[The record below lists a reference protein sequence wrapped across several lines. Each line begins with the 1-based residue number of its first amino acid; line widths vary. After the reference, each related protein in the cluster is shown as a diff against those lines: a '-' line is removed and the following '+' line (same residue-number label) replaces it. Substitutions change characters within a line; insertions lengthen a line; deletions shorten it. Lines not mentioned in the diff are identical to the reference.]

1 MSRLPIN
8 IGTTGNDATG
18 DSIREAFRKTNA
30 NFTELYTSLGLG
42 DRQKF
47 TNLADVPNGND
58 AYNDQAG
65 KVLAVNAAEAG
76 LEFLR
81 MEGAGGIN
89 VSTTSTP
96 GSIVITNTRSS
107 IITDTTPQLGGDL
120 NAGNKKIY
128 NLSNPTEPQ
137 DAMNLRSGLLKSG
150 YTDQFPDN
158 KMTGPLILNRDPIV
172 SDDRNFNGLIAA
184 TKKYVDNSSYV
195 STVNFY
201 VSTSGTD
208 YRADLPENKRGRF
221 WSYAFRTVQRACE
234 AAEAVINA
242 TPLELGPYQKILTY
256 DGGQSEAAVISYID
270 QSGGIFNL
278 SLYTASLRTDYENDL
293 RPGLYLQG
301 DVSGALAKIVSIN
314 PVLSSGNEIFVV
326 TPVTGTFIAGEKVRY
341 SDAVQAVQIT
351 ILVESGIY
359 TENFPIKLP
368 PNVSVV
374 GDEFRRAIIRPRN
387 SISGSP
393 WVASVFRRDK
403 VFDGLRLT
411 DYIGSNLAS
420 FTTATPSAATGT
432 ITVTL
437 GTTVPSNA
445 SQWIGGFFRAAQ
457 SGSTKFAEGVITAV
471 GASSFTLVVHDDFIN
486 LSAVPAGKWTVYQTS
501 TYGRHYLTDIT
512 RPIYPVVN
520 YGNHSNAAR
529 ILTLNKAFIQA
540 EVTSF
545 LDYTYG
551 GTSTFSYDQAVFQYN
566 IRLILDAV
574 VSDMVLGS
582 NYRSAAAAIAY
593 SNIILPSQKSQIISG
608 ISKARQLTIATV
620 SGNADAVA
628 ALTIGFNNVIRI
640 ITNGLSAV
648 PALDYPNPTGLSDPN
663 RYAKVLL
670 IANRTFIQKEVSAWL
685 AANYTVSS
693 IPNYSS
699 STHERD
705 VGYVLDALVYDLTYG
720 GNSRTVAAALAY
732 VTGSAIGE
740 NAGNTAGILSK
751 IPGQEAYM
759 AAAYGRMK
767 TVVQSISRDQTVS
780 VTSTGTNPNTQ
791 TQVRKATLGITD
803 ALTDTSASTALGLKL
818 DNVID
823 VVNSIDVTSPYTT
836 PVTIPV
842 IVYPTFTTGTA
853 ELQAAKTFI
862 DAAQVTISAGAV
874 NYLNTRYS
882 GTFKYN
888 KDKCAR
894 DVGIIVD
901 AMAFDLKYSG
911 GQRTIAAALTYYQAS
926 SALVLSDQLE
936 ETTAAYQYLHD
947 LAETL
952 ITNPL
957 TLIPPYTVVGS
968 HVGYRYQNVVP
979 QVFARAQ
986 SSIISF
992 TASTKA
998 ITSSNVNVVNFI
1010 DLGFLAG
1017 DRIIVS
1023 GTVNNDA
1030 TYTVAAVS
1038 ESTITV
1044 LETVT
1049 TETAGPTATFT
1060 ITNDLTINAGS
1071 TDAVTQLT
1079 NAVIG
1084 IINNDVNF
1092 NPPLPND
1099 QLDVFLCN
1107 DAVMVRNITFQG
1119 HGGFTMVFDP
1129 EGQIRTKSPYAQTCS
1144 SLTRSINSQVFAGGQ
1159 FVDGFAGNVATAAI
1173 PATST
1178 TKTATF
1184 TSTIS
1189 GTTLT
1194 ITSLISGT
1202 VNVGMTL
1209 SGGSV
1214 TAGTYIVS
1222 GTGIT
1227 WTLNKSATG
1236 TPTSGTSYTTL
1247 GVLGLARQP
1256 QVPCSFVIGGTS
1268 YSVSTINNYSN
1279 IDGSAVLNL
1288 SAPLPTSIVSIVTAG
1303 SFVAGLLYTIKTIDN
1318 TDYTLI
1324 GAASNTIGLTFTATG
1339 VGSGTGTAY
1348 TAIELITA
1356 GNRSMLS
1363 NDFTQVNDLGYG
1375 LVATNNGLIEAVSVF
1390 TYYNYTAY
1398 YSLNGGQI
1406 RSLNGSCAYGLNAL
1420 KAEGSDP
1427 LEVPDDITLKYD
1439 LVQTAK
1445 VYAPVTMTLSAA
1457 ITGVV
1462 TIGTVVTQATSGL
1475 TGTIVDVNTGRTSI
1489 TVLPILPRVSGTVIG
1504 ITGGTNTGTFTSSG
1518 SGVVNF
1524 STAGFTANQYIT
1536 IYGTVSN
1543 DGSYKIAS
1551 VSSAGQTSITVNQ
1564 KFVNG
1569 AWTSTFTTV
1578 TESPGTYLTVAATG
1592 SFLNT
1597 SSDTLS
1603 ATGWTNT
1610 PYPTTTG
1617 SDYATAAA
1625 GLTLYVDTAS
1635 YLPNN
1640 LSEIEIVFTGALNR
1654 VYRYEVSSSSLVTS
1668 IVPTAT
1674 TAGSF
1679 VVGIKYTIA
1688 TLGTTTTQANWNTI
1702 AGTSG
1707 VTYIAGSIFTAATV
1721 GTGNGTATRNDFIA
1735 NNTTSVY
1742 KLNISAGSTSVGSTG
1757 LYSAIPH
1764 GQYVT
1769 LRQNRTLWLDGLKE
1783 VVAVRPS
1790 TALVIADQPTSVY
1803 RVLSFTLVNAQ
1814 TGTFVWSGTTATIA
1828 ATAHGLTNGVTVL
1841 VSFSGG
1847 TYGNPATAAYVV
1859 TYIGANSFSI
1869 NIGSANG
1876 TGYDSL
1882 GAVAFSQSTGQG
1894 YANLREPYGSIIVN
1908 DYAVTGGVAYPASHG
1923 GIGDTKI
1930 ACIGIGLNDIPR
1942 IVGMKFAWYNTIHT
1956 ITAYL
1961 PPGVVGGTTDT
1972 GTVYGRL
1979 TFTPALTTPFQK
1991 LLGNYDSIN
2000 AVRAVQIAGQTGNI
2014 SVNIS
2019 TMRATGHDMLSIG
2032 TGSYADSN
2040 YPNNI
2045 YGPPITS
2052 AASSKEVQEIGKG
2065 RVFYVS
2071 TDQDGNFKVGEF
2083 FKVDQGTGTVTFSA
2097 SIALSNLNGLGFK
2110 RGVAISEFST
2120 DDTMTD
2126 NAADTVPTE
2135 QAVRGYLEKRLGITH
2150 TGGLTPS
2157 STLIPVGG
2165 GFVDRKGL
2173 LSMTGSL
2180 KMGGN
2185 IVTDLGN
2192 PSGSGD
2198 AVPYSWLTFGRLQ
2211 DFDDNNIQ
2219 GGDLLVMTGNGTHV
2233 TNANVTGPVTFN
2245 LTAGDSS
2252 TPQIRSAIGD
2262 GQITNTMFSSNS
2274 GDKLALAK
2282 IETIPT
2288 ATIGTSIGTG
2298 PGQATKGL
2306 AAFNST
2312 QFSSA
2317 SGFISFTGTV
2327 ALSSIGTISA
2337 YTLLGNNS
2345 PTTTAPAAVAFSDVV
2360 TVGGALRKD
2369 AFTQTG
2375 IMQVTSATPGAQTF
2389 ASSLQY
2395 TSAIT
2400 GETLVKRDSNGD
2412 FIANTITLGTTG
2424 AGGLKLSDGG
2434 NGGLVTANV
2443 ANVVTSQRIS
2453 TGVGQ
2458 HILSAYDGN
2467 AAIQMQSGTGYNKT
2481 LYNAG
2486 SHDFRDKAGSG
2497 AGTITLGAGGNI
2509 TLGAASTITIGSG
2522 GTLTTGGETTTG
2534 NITGRWSLTG
2544 TSRLE
2549 ATYADLAEY
2558 YSSDKEYLVGWVMM
2572 FGGDAEVTAANV
2584 LGTTRV
2590 AGVVSTDPAYIMNS
2604 GLEGI
2609 RVCLALQGRVPCRVV
2624 GKIKKGDLIIASD
2637 ILGVAISAG
2646 DTARAGTIIGKALE
2660 DYDSDHIG
2668 LIEVAVGRV

>member
-47 TNLADVPNGND
+47 TNLDDVPNGPD

-65 KVLAVNAAEAG
+65 KILAVNVAEAG

-128 NLSNPTEPQ
+128 NLGDPTEPQ

-150 YTDQFPDN
+150 YTDEFPDN

-184 TKKYVDNSSYV
+184 TKRYVDNSSFV
-195 STVNFY
+195 STVNFF

-208 YRADLPENKRGRF
+208 YRADLTEDKRGRA
-221 WSYAFRTVQRACE
+221 WAYAFNTVQRGCE

-242 TPLELGPYQKILTY
+242 TPLELGPYQKVLTY
-256 DGGQSEAAVISYID
+256 DGGQSEAAVISYVD

-278 SLYTASLRTDYENDL
+278 SLFTDSLRTDFENDL
-293 RPGLYLQG
+293 RPGLYIQG
-301 DVSGALAKIVSIN
+301 DVSKALAKIVSID

-326 TPVTGTFIAGEKVRY
+326 TPVSGTFRAGEKVRY
-341 SDAVQAVQIT
+341 SDAVQATQIT
-351 ILVESGIY
+351 IFVESGIY

-368 PNVSVV
+368 PNTSIV
-374 GDEFRRAIIRPRN
+374 GDEFRRAIIRPRD
-387 SISGSP
+387 SVSASP

-403 VFDGLRLT
+403 TFDGMRLT

-420 FTTATPSAATGT
+420 FTTATPSAASG
-432 ITVTL
+432 TVTVAL
-437 GTTVPSNA
+437 GSTVPANA

-457 SGSTKFAEGVITAV
+457 AGSTKFAEGLVTAV
-471 GASSFTLVVHDDFIN
+471 GSSSITVVMHDEFIN
-486 LSAVPAGKWTVYQTS
+486 LSAVAAGQWTIFQTS

-512 RPIYPVVN
+512 KPIYPVVN
-520 YGNHSNAAR
+520 YGGHTNAAR

-540 EVTSF
+540 EVTAY
-545 LDYTYG
+545 LDYTFG
-551 GTSTFSYDQAVFQYN
+551 NTTNTTSIDPAEFQRN
-566 IRLILDAV
+566 VRLILDAV

-582 NYRSAAAAIAY
+582 NYRSVAAGIAY
-593 SNIILPSQKSQIISG
+593 ANIISEEQKPQIISG
-608 ISKARQLTIATV
+608 INKAKQLTISAV
-620 SGNADAVA
+620 SGNSDAVD

-640 ITNGLSAV
+640 IIDGASVA

-663 RYAKVLL
+663 RFAKVLL
-670 IANRTFIQKEVSAWL
+670 IANKTFIQKEITAWL
-685 AANYTVSS
+685 GAGNAPIATPTGYS
-693 IPNYSS
+693 IVEN
-699 STHERD
+699 ERNI
-705 VGYVLDALVYDLTYG
+705 GYILDALVYDLTYN
-720 GNSRTVAAALAY
+720 GNSRTIAQALAY
-732 VTGSAIGE
+732 VTGSSISE
-740 NAGNTAGILSK
+740 NLVDQAGVLST
-751 IPGQEAYM
+751 IPGQEAFI

-780 VTSTGTNPNTQ
+780 KTTTGTAPNAQ
-791 TQVRKATLGITD
+791 NQVRKAALGITD
-803 ALTDTSASTALGLKL
+803 ALTDTTASTSLGLNL

-823 VVNSIDVTSPYTT
+823 VINSIDTTSPFTT
-836 PVTIPV
+836 PVTIPTA
-842 IVYPTFTTGTA
+842 VYPTFTTGTA
-853 ELQAAKTFI
+853 ELRAAKVFI
-862 DAAQVTISAGAV
+862 DAAQITISAGAA
-874 NYLNTRYS
+874 NYLSTRYS
-882 GTFKYN
+882 GTFTYN
-888 KDKCAR
+888 RDKCAR

-901 AMAFDLKYSG
+901 AMAFDLTYSG
-911 GQRTIAAALTYYQAS
+911 GQRTIAASLTYYQAGA
-926 SALVLSDQLE
+926 ALVLSDQLF
-936 ETTAAYQYLHD
+936 ETTSAFEYLRE
-947 LAETL
+947 LALTL
-952 ITNPL
+952 ITEPL
-957 TLIPPYTVVGS
+957 VEIPEYLVVGS
-968 HVGYRYQNVVP
+968 HVGYRYQSVVP
-979 QVFARAQ
+979 QVFAVAE
-986 SSIISF
+986 STIISF
-992 TASTKA
+992 TSATKA
-998 ITSSNVNVVNFI
+998 ITSSNVNVINFF
-1010 DLGFLAG
+1010 DLGFRAG
-1017 DRIIVS
+1017 DTIIVT
-1023 GTVNNDA
+1023 GTLNNDDS
-1030 TYTVAAVS
+1030 YTVVAVS
-1038 ESTITV
+1038 ESIITV
-1044 LETVT
+1044 LETLTDESSIGGSV
-1049 TETAGPTATFT
+1049 FT

-1071 TDAVTQLT
+1071 TAAVNSLT
-1079 NAVIG
+1079 DSIIG
-1084 IINNDVNF
+1084 IINNDANF
-1092 NPPLPND
+1092 NPPLRND

-1107 DAVMVRNITFQG
+1107 DAVMVRNVTFQG

-1144 SLTRSINSQVFAGGQ
+1144 SLSRSINSQIFAGGQ
-1159 FVDGFAGNVATAAI
+1159 FVDGFAGNVAAAVVTGSSSGSTAL
-1173 PATST
+1173 
-1178 TKTATF
+1178 F

-1194 ITSLISGT
+1194 ITNLISGT
-1202 VNVGMTL
+1202 VFAGMSL

-1214 TAGTYIVS
+1214 TAGTYIIS
-1222 GTGIT
+1222 GSGIT
-1227 WTLNKSATG
+1227 WTLNQVATG
-1236 TPTSGTSYTTL
+1236 TPSSGTSYTELAVT
-1247 GVLGLARQP
+1247 GLVRQP
-1256 QVPCSFVIGGTS
+1256 QVPCSFVIAGTT

-1288 SAPLPTSIVSIVTAG
+1288 SLHLPTARAEVITAG
-1303 SFVAGLLYTIKTIDN
+1303 GFTVGLLYTIN
-1318 TDYTLI
+1318 TLGDTDFTLV
-1324 GAASNTIGLTFTATG
+1324 GAASNTVGLLFIATG
-1339 VGSGTGTAY
+1339 VGSGTGTVY
-1348 TAIELITA
+1348 TTIELITA

-1363 NDFTQVNDLGYG
+1363 NDYTQVNDLGYG

-1406 RSLNGSCAYGLNAL
+1406 RSLNGSCAYGINAL

-1427 LEVPDDITLKYD
+1427 LEIPDDVTLKYD

-1445 VYAPVTMTLSAA
+1445 IYAPVTMTLSAA
-1457 ITGVV
+1457 ITGTA

-1475 TGTIVDVNTGRTSI
+1475 TGTIVDINTGKTTI
-1489 TVLPILPRVSGTVIG
+1489 AVLPILPRVSGTVIG
-1504 ITGGTNTGTFTSSG
+1504 ITGGSNTGTITSAG
-1518 SGVVNF
+1518 VGVVNF

-1543 DGSYKIAS
+1543 DGSYKIS
-1551 VSSAGQTSITVNQ
+1551 GSPTSTGITLSQ
-1564 KFVNG
+1564 KFING
-1569 AWTSTFTTV
+1569 AWSSTFTTV
-1578 TESPGTYLTVAATG
+1578 TETAGTYLTVAVTG

-1597 SSDTLS
+1597 ASDTL
-1603 ATGWTNT
+1603 AAPGWTNT

-1617 SDYATAAA
+1617 SDYATATA
-1625 GLTLYVDTAS
+1625 GLTIYVDTAD

-1640 LSEIEIVFTGALNR
+1640 LSEIEIAFTGSLTR
-1654 VYRYEVSSSSLVTS
+1654 VYRYEVSSSSLVTAV
-1668 IVPTAT
+1668 IPTAT

-1679 VVGIKYTIA
+1679 VVGIKYTIVA
-1688 TLGTTTTQANWNTI
+1688 LGTTTNAEWNTT
-1702 AGTSG
+1702 AGTSS
-1707 VTYIAGSIFTAATV
+1707 VNYIAGSVFTAATV
-1721 GTGNGTATRNDFIA
+1721 GTGTGTATRNDTIA
-1735 NNTTSVY
+1735 NNATSVY

-1757 LYSAIPH
+1757 LFSAVPH
-1764 GQYVT
+1764 GQYVI

-1803 RVLSFTLVNAQ
+1803 RVLSFTLVNSQ

-1828 ATAHGLTNGVTVL
+1828 ATAHGLVNGATIL

-1859 TYIGANSFSI
+1859 TYIDVNSFSI
-1869 NIGSANG
+1869 SIGSANG

-1923 GIGDTKI
+1923 GKGDTQI

-1942 IVGMKFAWYNTIHT
+1942 IVGMKFAWYDTVHT
-1956 ITAYL
+1956 ITEYL
-1961 PPGVVGGTTDT
+1961 PPGVIGGTTDT

-1979 TFTPALTTPFQK
+1979 TFTPALTAPFQK

-2032 TGSYADSN
+2032 TGSFADSN

-2052 AASSKEVQEIGKG
+2052 AASAKEVQEIGKG

-2120 DDTMTD
+2120 DDTLTD

-2185 IVTDLGN
+2185 VVTDLGT

-2198 AVPYSWLTFGRLQ
+2198 AVPYSWLTFGKLQ

-2219 GGDLLVMTGNGTHV
+2219 SGDLLVMTGDGTRV
-2233 TNANVTGPVTFN
+2233 TNANVVGPVTFN
-2245 LTAGDSS
+2245 LTTGDSS
-2252 TPQIRSAIGD
+2252 TPQVRSVIGN

-2274 GDKLALAK
+2274 GDKLSLSKVEAIAK
-2282 IETIPT
+2282 A
-2288 ATIGTSIGTG
+2288 ATTSTFSDD
-2298 PGQATKGL
+2298 TKKGL
-2306 AAFNST
+2306 ASFNST

-2317 SGFISFTGTV
+2317 DGFISFTGTV
-2327 ALSSIGTISA
+2327 ALSSIGAIAA

-2345 PTTTAPAAVAFSDVV
+2345 PTASAPSAVAFTDVV

-2369 AFTQTG
+2369 TFTQTG
-2375 IMQVTSATPGAQTF
+2375 VMTVASAPGGVATAF
-2389 ASSLQY
+2389 ASSLQISS
-2395 TSAIT
+2395 TNTASR
-2400 GETLVKRDSNGD
+2400 LVQRDANGD
-2412 FIANTITLGTTG
+2412 FSAGTVTLGTRNG
-2424 AGGLKLSDGG
+2424 LGGLRLTDGG
-2434 NGGLVTANV
+2434 TDSPAYAEHNVLAFITSRITNTAG
-2443 ANVVTSQRIS
+2443 S
-2453 TGVGQ
+2453 
-2458 HILSAYDGN
+2458 HILKAWDGN
-2467 AAIQMQSGTGYNKT
+2467 DAIIMQSGSGYEKT
-2481 LYNAG
+2481 LHRATE
-2486 SHDFRDKAGSG
+2486 HQFRDKAGSG
-2497 AGTITLGAGGNI
+2497 GGTITLGAGGI
-2509 TLGAASTITIGSG
+2509 LTLGSASTITIGTGS
-2522 GTLTTGGETTTG
+2522 TLTTGGETVAA

-2544 TSRLE
+2544 ASRLE

-2558 YSSDKEYLVGWVMM
+2558 YSSDKEYAVGWVMM
-2572 FGGDAEVTAANV
+2572 FGGEAEVTAANIN
-2584 LGTTRV
+2584 GTTKV

-2604 GLEGI
+2604 ALEGT

-2637 ILGVAISAG
+2637 ILGVAVSAG
-2646 DTARAGTIIGKALE
+2646 ENARAGTIIGKALA

>member
-65 KVLAVNAAEAG
+65 KILAVNAAEAG

-128 NLSNPTEPQ
+128 NLGDATEPQ
-137 DAMNLRSGLLKSG
+137 DALNLRSGLLKSG
-150 YTDQFPDN
+150 YTDAFPDN

-242 TPLELGPYQKILTY
+242 TPLELGPYQKVLTY
-256 DGGQSEAAVISYID
+256 DGGQSEAAVVSYID
-270 QSGGIFNL
+270 QGGGIYNL
-278 SLYTASLRTDYENDL
+278 SLYTANLRTDYENDL

-301 DVSGALAKIVSIN
+301 DVSKALAKIVSIN
-314 PVLSSGNEIFVV
+314 SGLNGGNEIFVV
-326 TPVTGTFIAGEKVRY
+326 TPVTGTFQSGEKVRY
-341 SDAVQAVQIT
+341 SDAVQAIQIT

-368 PNVSVV
+368 PNTSIV
-374 GDEFRRAIIRPRN
+374 GDEFRRAMIRPRN
-387 SISGSP
+387 SISASP

-403 VFDGLRLT
+403 TFDGLRLT

-432 ITVTL
+432 VTVTL
-437 GTTVPSNA
+437 GTTVPANA

-457 SGSTKFAEGVITAV
+457 SGSTKFAEGLITAV
-471 GASSFTLVVHDDFIN
+471 GASSFTLLVHDDFIN
-486 LSAVPAGKWTVYQTS
+486 LNSIPAGQWTVYQTS
-501 TYGRHYLTDIT
+501 TYGRHYLSDIT
-512 RPIYPVVN
+512 KPIYPVVN

-540 EVTSF
+540 EVTSY
-545 LDYTYG
+545 LDFTFG
-551 GTSTFSYDQAVFQYN
+551 ATSTFSYDQDKCARDV
-566 IRLILDAV
+566 RLILDAV
-574 VSDMVLGS
+574 VADMVLGS
-582 NYRSAAAAIAY
+582 NYQSVAAGVAYLRSYSSTVTTLQKAQTIA
-593 SNIILPSQKSQIISG
+593 G
-608 ISKARQLTIATV
+608 ISKAKQLAIAAV
-620 SGNADAVA
+620 SGNSDAVA

-648 PALDYPNPTGLSDPN
+648 PALTYPNPTGLADPN

-685 AANYTVSS
+685 GATYTTAN
-693 IPNYSS
+693 IPNYSAA
-699 STHERD
+699 TCERD
-705 VGYVLDALVYDLTYG
+705 VGYVVDALVYDLTYG
-720 GNSRTVAAALAY
+720 GNSQTVAAALAY
-732 VTGSAIGE
+732 VIGSKIGQHSGE
-740 NAGNTAGILSK
+740 AAGILSS
-751 IPGQEAYM
+751 IAGEESYT
-759 AAAYGRMK
+759 AAAFGRMK
-767 TVVQSISRDQTVS
+767 SVVQSISRDLAVS
-780 VTSTGTNPNTQ
+780 KTTTGTNPNTES
-791 TQVRKATLGITD
+791 QVRKAALGITD
-803 ALTDTSASTALGLKL
+803 ALTDVSASTSLGLKV
-818 DNVID
+818 DNLID
-823 VVNSIDVTSPYTT
+823 VVNSIDVTVPYTT
-836 PVTIPV
+836 AATIPTV
-842 IVYPTFTTGTA
+842 VYPTFTTGTA
-853 ELQAAKTFI
+853 ELQAAKNVI
-862 DAAQVTISAGAV
+862 DTAQVTISAGVV

-911 GQRTIAAALTYYQAS
+911 GQRTIAAALTYYQAGA
-926 SALVLSDQLE
+926 ALVLSDQLY
-936 ETTAAYQYLHD
+936 ETTSAYQYLHD

-957 TLIPPYTVVGS
+957 TEIPPYTVVGD
-968 HVGYRYQNVVP
+968 HTGYRYQNVVP
-979 QVFARAQ
+979 QAFAVAR

-1017 DRIIVS
+1017 DTIIVT
-1023 GTVNNDA
+1023 GTINNDDS
-1030 TYTVAAVS
+1030 YTIASVT

-1044 LETVT
+1044 METLT
-1049 TETAGPTATFT
+1049 NESAGSIFT

-1084 IINNDVNF
+1084 IINNDANY

-1107 DAVMVRNITFQG
+1107 DAVMIRNITFQG

-1144 SLTRSINSQVFAGGQ
+1144 SMSRSINSQIFTGGQ
-1159 FVDGFAGNVATAAI
+1159 FVDGFAGNVAAAAI

-1178 TKTATF
+1178 TATAVF

-1194 ITSLISGT
+1194 ITSLTSGT
-1202 VNVGMTL
+1202 VTAGMTL

-1222 GTGIT
+1222 GSGIT

-1236 TPTSGTSYTTL
+1236 TPTSGVSYTTL
-1247 GVLGLARQP
+1247 GVSGLVRQP
-1256 QVPCSFVIGGTS
+1256 QVPCSFVIAGNS
-1268 YSVSTINNYSN
+1268 YSISTINNYSN
-1279 IDGSAVLNL
+1279 VDGSATLNL
-1288 SAPLPTSIVSIVTAG
+1288 SAPLPTSIVSVVTAG
-1303 SFVAGLLYTIKTIDN
+1303 SFVAGLLYTIKTIAD
-1318 TDYTLI
+1318 TDYTLV
-1324 GAASNTIGLTFTATG
+1324 GAASNTVGLTFTATG
-1339 VGSGTGTAY
+1339 VGSGSGTVY

-1427 LEVPDDITLKYD
+1427 LEVPDDVTLKYD

-1445 VYAPVTMTLSAA
+1445 VYAPVTMTLSTA

-1475 TGTIVDVNTGRTSI
+1475 TGTIVDVNTARTSI
-1489 TVLPILPRVSGTVIG
+1489 SVLPILPRVAGTVIG
-1504 ITGGTNTGTFTSSG
+1504 ITGGSNTGTITSSG
-1518 SGVVNF
+1518 AGVVNF
-1524 STAGFTANQYIT
+1524 STAGFAANQYIT

-1543 DGSYKIAS
+1543 DGSYKIS
-1551 VSSAGQTSITVNQ
+1551 GTPSSTSITLSQ
-1564 KFVNG
+1564 KYVNG

-1578 TESPGTYLTVAATG
+1578 TETAGTYLTVAATG

-1597 SSDTLS
+1597 SSDTMT

-1617 SDYATAAA
+1617 SDYATATA
-1625 GLTLYVDTAS
+1625 GLTVYVDSAS

-1640 LSEIEIVFTGALNR
+1640 LSEIEITFTGALTR

-1668 IVPTAT
+1668 TIPSAT

-1679 VVGIKYTIA
+1679 VVGVKYTIVA
-1688 TLGTTTTQANWNTI
+1688 LGSTTNAQWNTT

-1707 VTYIAGSIFTAATV
+1707 ITYIAGSTFIAATV
-1721 GTGNGTATRNDFIA
+1721 GTGTGTATKNDLIA
-1735 NNTTSVY
+1735 NNATAVY
-1742 KLNISAGSTSVGSTG
+1742 KLNLSAGAVSVGSTG
-1757 LYSAIPH
+1757 LYTAIPH
-1764 GQYVT
+1764 GQYIT
-1769 LRQNRTLWLDGLKE
+1769 IRQNRTLWLDGLKE

-1803 RVLSFTLVNAQ
+1803 RVLSFTLVNSQ

-1828 ATAHGLTNGVTVL
+1828 STAHGIPNGTTIL

-1847 TYGNPATAAYVV
+1847 TYGNPATAAYVT
-1859 TYIGANSFSI
+1859 TYISANAFSI

-1882 GAVAFSQSTGQG
+1882 GAVAYSQSTGQG
-1894 YANLREPYGSIIVN
+1894 YANLREPYGQIIIN

-1930 ACIGIGLNDIPR
+1930 ACIGLSLNDIPR
-1942 IVGMKFAWYNTIHT
+1942 IVGMKFGWYNTVHT
-1956 ITAYL
+1956 VTGYL
-1961 PPGVVGGTTDT
+1961 PPGLVGGTTDS
-1972 GTVYGRL
+1972 GTLSYGRL
-1979 TFTPALTTPFQK
+1979 TFTPALTAPFQK
-1991 LLGNYDSIN
+1991 VLGNYDSIN
-2000 AVRAVQIAGQTGNI
+2000 SFRAVQVAGQTGNI

-2135 QAVRGYLEKRLGITH
+2135 QAVRGYIEKRLGITH

-2157 STLIPVGG
+2157 STLIPNGG

-2180 KMGGN
+2180 KMGN
-2185 IVTDLGN
+2185 NTVTELGN
-2192 PSGSGD
+2192 PSSGGD

-2211 DFDDNNIQ
+2211 DFDDHNIQ
-2219 GGDLLVMTGNGTHV
+2219 SGDLLVMTGNGTHV
-2233 TNANVTGPVTFN
+2233 TNAKANGPVTFS
-2245 LTAGDSS
+2245 LTEGDSS
-2252 TPQIRSAIGD
+2252 TPIIRTAIGT
-2262 GQITNTMFSSNS
+2262 GQITNEMFSSNS
-2274 GDKLALAK
+2274 LDKLSLSKVQSIAK
-2282 IETIPT
+2282 
-2288 ATIGTSIGTG
+2288 ADVTSTFSDD
-2298 PGQATKGL
+2298 TKKGL
-2306 AAFNST
+2306 ASFNST

-2317 SGFISFTGTV
+2317 DGFISFTGTV
-2327 ALSSIGTISA
+2327 ALSSIGTIAA

-2345 PTTTAPAAVAFSDVV
+2345 PTTSAPSAVAFTDVV

-2369 AFTQTG
+2369 AFTATG
-2375 IMQVTSATPGAQTF
+2375 VMVVTSATAGAQAF

-2395 TSAIT
+2395 TSDNT
-2400 GETLVKRDSNGD
+2400 GDTLVKRDSSGN

-2434 NGGLVTANV
+2434 SIGVNANV
-2443 ANVVTSQRIS
+2443 ANVATSQRI
-2453 TGVGQ
+2453 TADAGQ

-2467 AAIQMQSGTGYNKT
+2467 SAIQMQAGPGYNKT

-2522 GTLTTGGETTTG
+2522 STLTTGAETTLG

-2544 TSRLE
+2544 ASRLE

-2558 YSSDKEYLVGWVMM
+2558 YSADKEYPVGWVMM
-2572 FGGDAEVTAANV
+2572 FGGSAEVTAANIN
-2584 LGTTRV
+2584 GTTKV

-2604 GLEGI
+2604 ALEGT

-2624 GKIKKGDLIIASD
+2624 GKVKKGDLIIASD
-2637 ILGVAISAG
+2637 IVGVAMSAG
-2646 DTARAGTIIGKALE
+2646 ETARAGTIIGKALE

>member
-8 IGTTGNDATG
+8 IGTAGNDATG
-18 DSIREAFRKTNA
+18 DSIREAFRKTND

-58 AYNDQAG
+58 AYNNQAG
-65 KVLAVNAAEAG
+65 KILAVNAAEAG

-81 MEGAGGIN
+81 VEGAGGIN

-107 IITDTTPQLGGDL
+107 IITDTSPQLGGDL
-120 NAGNKKIY
+120 NASNKKI
-128 NLSNPTEPQ
+128 NFLADPTEPQ

-150 YTDQFPDN
+150 YSDRFPDN
-158 KMTGPLILNRDPIV
+158 KMTGPLILSRNPVV

-256 DGGQSEAAVISYID
+256 DGGQSEASVISYID

-314 PVLSSGNEIFVV
+314 PVLNGGNEIFVV

-437 GTTVPSNA
+437 GTTVPANA

-540 EVTSF
+540 EVTAY
-545 LDYTYG
+545 LDFTYA
-551 GTSTFSYDQAVFQYN
+551 SSSAFSYDPAEFQRN
-566 IRLILDAV
+566 LRLILDAV

-582 NYRSAAAAIAY
+582 NYRGIAAAIAY
-593 SNIILPSQKSQIISG
+593 SNVILESQKPQIISG

-648 PALDYPNPTGLSDPN
+648 PALEYPNPTGLSDPN

-720 GNSRTVAAALAY
+720 GNSRTVAAALEY

-740 NAGNTAGILSK
+740 NAGNTAGILSR

-780 VTSTGTNPNTQ
+780 VTATGTNPNTQ

-803 ALTDTSASTALGLKL
+803 ALTDTTASTALGLKL

-823 VVNSIDVTSPYTT
+823 VVNSIDVTAPYTT
-836 PVTIPV
+836 AATVPTLVF
-842 IVYPTFTTGTA
+842 PTFTTGTA
-853 ELQAAKTFI
+853 ELRAAKTFI
-862 DAAQVTISAGAV
+862 DSAQITISAGAA
-874 NYLNTRYS
+874 NYITARYS

-888 KDKCAR
+888 KEKCAR

-901 AMAFDLKYSG
+901 AMAFDLIYSG

-936 ETTAAYQYLHD
+936 ETTKAYQYLHD

-1178 TKTATF
+1178 TKNATF

-1194 ITSLISGT
+1194 ITSLTSGT

-1268 YSVSTINNYSN
+1268 YSVSTIINYSN

-1406 RSLNGSCAYGLNAL
+1406 RSLNGSCAYGQNAL

-1439 LVQTAK
+1439 LVQTAR
-1445 VYAPVTMTLSAA
+1445 VYAPVTMTLSTA
-1457 ITGVV
+1457 ITGVA

-1504 ITGGTNTGTFTSSG
+1504 VTGGTNTGTITSAG
-1518 SGVVNF
+1518 VGVVNF
-1524 STAGFTANQYIT
+1524 TTSGFAANQYIT

-1543 DGSYKIAS
+1543 DGSYKISGTPTTTA
-1551 VSSAGQTSITVNQ
+1551 ITLGQ
-1564 KFVNG
+1564 KFING

-1578 TESPGTYLTVAATG
+1578 TETAGTFLTLVATG

-1610 PYPTTTG
+1610 PYPTTT
-1617 SDYATAAA
+1617 SSEYAPTAA
-1625 GLTLYVDTAS
+1625 GLTVYVDSAL

-1640 LSEIEIVFTGALNR
+1640 QSEIEIKFYGPLNR
-1654 VYRYEVSSSSLVTS
+1654 IFRYEVTSSALVPST
-1668 IVPTAT
+1668 VPTAT
-1674 TAGSF
+1674 VAGSF
-1679 VVGIKYTIA
+1679 VVGIKYTIVA
-1688 TLGTTTTQANWNTI
+1688 TGTTNFTLIGAANSLSGTVFI
-1702 AGTSG
+1702 ATG
-1707 VTYIAGSIFTAATV
+1707 V
-1721 GTGNGTATRNDFIA
+1721 GTGTGTATKNDFIA
-1735 NNTTSVY
+1735 NNSSSVY
-1742 KLNISAGSTSVGSTG
+1742 KLNLSAGAVSVGSTG
-1757 LYSAIPH
+1757 LYSSIPH
-1764 GQYVT
+1764 QHYVT
-1769 LRQNRTLWLDGLKE
+1769 IRQNRTLWIDGLNA

-1790 TALVIADQPTSVY
+1790 TALVLADQLTSVY

-1814 TGTFVWSGTTATIA
+1814 TGTFVWSGTTATI
-1828 ATAHGLTNGVTVL
+1828 TSIAHGIANGTTIL
-1841 VSFSGG
+1841 VSFTGG
-1847 TYGNPATAAYVV
+1847 TNGNPATSAYV
-1859 TYIGANSFSI
+1859 TTLIDANSFSI

-1882 GAVAFSQSTGQG
+1882 GAAAFSQNTGQG
-1894 YANLREPYGSIIVN
+1894 YANLREPYGQIIIN
-1908 DYAVTGGVAYPASHG
+1908 DYIASASVGYPASHG
-1923 GIGDTKI
+1923 GTNDTQI
-1930 ACIGIGLNDIPR
+1930 ACIGIGINDIPR
-1942 IVGMKFAWYNTIHT
+1942 VVGMKFAWHNTVHT

-1972 GTVYGRL
+1972 GTVYGRV
-1979 TFTPALTTPFQK
+1979 TFTPALTQPFQK
-1991 LLGNYDSIN
+1991 NLGNYDSIN
-2000 AVRAVQIAGQTGNI
+2000 AARAVQVAGLTGNI

-2032 TGSYADSN
+2032 TGSFADSN

-2045 YGPPITS
+2045 YGPPVTS

-2065 RVFYVS
+2065 RVFFVS

-2083 FKVDQGTGTVTFSA
+2083 FQVNQGTGTVTFSA

-2120 DDTMTD
+2120 DDALTD

-2135 QAVRGYLEKRLGITH
+2135 QAVRGYIEKRLGITH

-2157 STLIPVGG
+2157 STIIPIGG

-2173 LSMTGSL
+2173 ISMTGNL
-2180 KMGGN
+2180 KMGN
-2185 IVTDLGN
+2185 NTVTDLGN

-2219 GGDLLVMTGNGTHV
+2219 SGDLLVMTGNGTHII
-2233 TNANVTGPVTFN
+2233 NAAVDGPITFS
-2245 LTAGDSS
+2245 LETGDSS
-2252 TPQIRSAIGD
+2252 SSRIRTAIGA
-2262 GQITNTMFSSNS
+2262 GQITNTMISSS
-2274 GDKLALAK
+2274 AAISLSK
-2282 IETIPT
+2282 IETI
-2288 ATIGTSIGTG
+2288 ANAGVGAAGVAI
-2298 PGQATKGL
+2298 KGL
-2306 AAFNST
+2306 ASFNDT
-2312 QFSSA
+2312 QFTA
-2317 SGFISFTGTV
+2317 TSGFIQLKG
-2327 ALSSIGTISA
+2327 SSI
-2337 YTLLGNNS
+2337 TLGSLSPIATGKVLGNSSGVSAN
-2345 PTTTAPAAVAFSDVV
+2345 PAEVSFDTVV
-2360 TVGGALRKD
+2360 TGGGALRKD
-2369 AFTQTG
+2369 AFSLTG

-2400 GETLVKRDSNGD
+2400 SNTLVLRDNSGD
-2412 FIANTITLGTTG
+2412 FVANTITLGST
-2424 AGGLKLSDGG
+2424 ASGGIKLSDGG
-2434 NGGLVTANV
+2434 NGGLATP
-2443 ANVVTSQRIS
+2443 NVVNALRSSRIS
-2453 TGVGQ
+2453 STTGEHV
-2458 HILSAYDGN
+2458 LFAYDGN
-2467 AAIQMQSGTGYNKT
+2467 TAIQMQGGTGLSKT
-2481 LYNAG
+2481 VYNAG
-2486 SHDFRDKAGSG
+2486 SHEFRDKAGLG
-2497 AGTITLGAGGNI
+2497 AATISMLGGSSITLGAV
-2509 TLGAASTITIGSG
+2509 STINVGSG
-2522 GTLTTGGETTTG
+2522 STLTTGGETVTG

-2544 TSRLE
+2544 ASRLE

-2558 YSSDKEYLVGWVMM
+2558 YSSDKEYAVGWVMM
-2572 FGGDAEVTAANV
+2572 FGGSAEVTAANV
-2584 LGTTRV
+2584 NGTTKV

-2604 GLEGI
+2604 GLSGI
-2609 RVCLALQGRVPCRVV
+2609 RACVALQGRVPCRVV

-2637 ILGVAISAG
+2637 IVGVAISAG
-2646 DTARAGTIIGKALE
+2646 ETARAGTIIGKALA

-2668 LIEVAVGRV
+2668 LIEVAIGRV